1 MDGITY
7 EPQEGEIENESAIE
21 SEEKENEDELNTGID
36 METVIDKKNDS
47 VECSLIFSE
56 DESFSDACHIVNDI
70 INDREVKLEVQECI
84 NGLLDSVEKKLKTQK
99 ELTRKRSI
107 TSAKWKKAKRKKAHQ
122 AGQEYISSRGKK
134 VAAKSIK
141 LKKDCADNC
150 KFKCSEKVD
159 KTVQEKI
166 FMDFYKLDQDG
177 KHNFINQTTTC
188 TLAKSKKEESSR
200 KKKSYS
206 YFLTVGEESF
216 RVCKSYYL
224 STLAVSQK
232 MIYHVHE
239 KKDPITGVVKPDERG
254 K

>member
-7 EPQEGEIENESAIE
+7 EPQEGEIEDESAIE

-56 DESFSDACHIVNDI
+56 NESFSDVCHIVNDI

-84 NGLLDSVEKKLKTQK
+84 NGLLDSVEKKFKTQK

-122 AGQEYISSRGKK
+122 AGQEYISSREKK

-141 LKKDCADNC
+141 LKKDCANNC

-188 TLAKSKKEESSR
+188 TLAKSKKEKSSR